1 MKIKNFVGRDMRDA
15 LRLVR
20 REFGVDAVILSTRS
34 LDTGVEVSA
43 AVDAAR
49 LPTEVVIEPVVP
61 AAPVRTAV
69 IAAVPAPAPTQV
81 PAPIPAEA
89 SVFAAEQ
96 NTVTEELRTLRQLLE
111 RQLAALAWNDF
122 TRREPLRARA
132 LAELTELGVG
142 RDVALGVLEDF
153 PENPTAEQ
161 AQRAHYALLSRRIPT
176 CDSPLEAGGA
186 IALIG
191 AAGVGRTSMLAKLA
205 KRWLLEHDGD
215 TLAIVT
221 IDDGHIGSAEQS
233 RSLGRMLGVPSY
245 RFATAAAF
253 ADAARCVSAQEL
265 VLIDTPALSGDEAEV
280 QALAAGLAEACP
292 ALSSMLVLPASF
304 QAGVLEEAVRRA
316 APFTPRCCAVTR
328 FDEAV
333 SLGGLIS
340 TVIRSKLPLA
350 LVSDGPRIPEDLR
363 AARAHQLVA
372 RAAELARE
380 DRAHA
385 DEDLLGRR
393 FGGYVHAAA

>member
-1 MKIKNFVGRDMRDA
+1 MKIKNFTGRDMRDA

-34 LDTGVEVSA
+34 LETGVEVSA
-43 AVDAAR
+43 AIDAAR
-49 LPTEVVIEPVVP
+49 LPTEAAVDPVAP
-61 AAPVRTAV
+61 MAPVIAPV
-69 IAAVPAPAPTQV
+69 IAAVPTAAQAV
-81 PAPIPAEA
+81 SA
-89 SVFAAEQ
+89 STAVATGPAEQ
-96 NTVTEELRTLRQLLE
+96 NAVSEELRTLRQLLE

-122 TRREPLRARA
+122 TRREPMRARA
-132 LAELTELGVG
+132 LAELTELGIG
-142 RDVALGVLEDF
+142 RDVALSVLEDF
-153 PENPTAEQ
+153 PDSPTAEQ
-161 AQRAHYALLSRRIPT
+161 AQRAHYALLARRIQT
-176 CDSPLEAGGA
+176 CDSPAEAGGA
-186 IALIG
+186 LALIG

-205 KRWLLEHDGD
+205 RRWLLEHDGD
-215 TLAIVT
+215 TLVIVT

-245 RFATAAAF
+245 RFATAEAF
-253 ADAARCVSAQEL
+253 ADAARCVAAHEL

-280 QALAAGLAEACP
+280 QVLATGLAQACP
-292 ALSSMLVLPASF
+292 ALSSMLLLPASF

-316 APFTPRCCAVTR
+316 APFQPRCCAVTR

-333 SLGGLIS
+333 SLGGLLS
-340 TVIRSKLPLA
+340 TAVRSQLPLA

-372 RAAELARE
+372 RAAELARD

-393 FGGYVHAAA
+393 FGGYVNAAA

>member
-34 LDTGVEVSA
+34 VEAGVEVSA

-49 LPTEVVIEPVVP
+49 LPTEVTVESIAPQAPLRPEP
-61 AAPVRTAV
+61 
-69 IAAVPAPAPTQV
+69 IAAVAEAVAVAPAGT
-81 PAPIPAEA
+81 ATAPAEQ
-89 SVFAAEQ
+89 AA
-96 NTVTEELRTLRQLLE
+96 VSEELRTLRQLLE

-122 TRREPLRARA
+122 TRREPMRARA

-142 RDVALGVLEDF
+142 RDVALSVLEDF
-153 PENPTAEQ
+153 PVNPTAEQ
-161 AQRAHYALLSRRIPT
+161 AQRAHYALLARRIQT
-176 CDSPLEAGGA
+176 CDSPVEAGGVL
-186 IALIG
+186 ALIG

-205 KRWLLEHDGD
+205 RRWLLEHDGD

-221 IDDGHIGSAEQS
+221 LDDGHIGSAEQS

-245 RFATAAAF
+245 RFATAEAF
-253 ADAARCVSAQEL
+253 ADAARCVAAQEL
-265 VLIDTPALSGDEAEV
+265 VLIDTPALSGDEAEI

-292 ALSSMLVLPASF
+292 TLSSMLVLPASF

-316 APFTPRCCAVTR
+316 APFSPRCCAVTR

-333 SLGGLIS
+333 SLGGLLS
-340 TVIRSKLPLA
+340 TVVRSQLPLA

>member
-1 MKIKNFVGRDMRDA
+1 MKIKNFIGRDMRDA

-34 LDTGVEVSA
+34 LETGVEVSA

-49 LPTEVVIEPVVP
+49 LPAEVPVEPVVLP
-61 AAPVRTAV
+61 APVLPATL
-69 IAAVPAPAPTQV
+69 AAVPTPAPV
-81 PAPIPAEA
+81 VA
-89 SVFAAEQ
+89 SADAAKGPAEQ
-96 NTVTEELRTLRQLLE
+96 NAVSEELRTLRQLLE

-122 TRREPLRARA
+122 TRREPMRARA
-132 LAELTELGVG
+132 LAELTELGIG
-142 RDVALGVLEDF
+142 RDVALGVLEEF
-153 PENPTAEQ
+153 PESPTAEQ
-161 AQRAHYALLSRRIPT
+161 AQRAHYALLARRIQT
-176 CDSPLEAGGA
+176 CESPVAAGGA
-186 IALIG
+186 LALIG
-191 AAGVGRTSMLAKLA
+191 AAGVGRTSMIAKLA
-205 KRWLLEHDGD
+205 RRWLLEHDGD
-215 TLAIVT
+215 TLVIVT

-245 RFATAAAF
+245 RFATAEAF
-253 ADAARCVSAQEL
+253 ADAARCVAAHEL
-265 VLIDTPALSGDEAEV
+265 VLIDTPALSGDAAEV
-280 QALAAGLAEACP
+280 EALAAGLAQACP
-292 ALSSMLVLPASF
+292 ALSSMLLLPASF

-316 APFTPRCCAVTR
+316 APFAPRCCAVTR

-333 SLGGLIS
+333 SLGGLLS
-340 TVIRSKLPLA
+340 TVVRSQLPLA